1 MPTIDYV
8 AALKDALTAPYSVD
22 ARSCCGRVYVV
33 PAKDHKRGLRAA
45 AKKLGAR
52 WLSEAYG
59 TSRGVLYVGYDNA
72 DGHALARGA
81 AMVAALK
88 AHGVDCYRDEVTD

>member
-8 AALKDALTAPYSVD
+8 AALSAAMSAPYTVTGS
-22 ARSCCGRVYVV
+22 SCCGRVYVV

-52 WLSEAYG
+52 WLPEAYG

-72 DGHALARGA
+72 DGNALARGA